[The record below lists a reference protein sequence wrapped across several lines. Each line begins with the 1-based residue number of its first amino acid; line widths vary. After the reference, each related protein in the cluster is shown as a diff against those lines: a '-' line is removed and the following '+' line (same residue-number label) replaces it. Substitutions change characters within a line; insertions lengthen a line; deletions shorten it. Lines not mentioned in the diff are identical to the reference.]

1 MVVYNHKEITKMTK
15 KELEARLENVVAEL
29 GLLGFTIDFGCIT
42 DDDKAGELVCE
53 SIWEAERLVT
63 LALNRLNEEKE

>member
-1 MVVYNHKEITKMTK
+1 MTK
-15 KELEARLENVVAEL
+15 KELEVRLENVVAEL

-42 DDDKAGELVCE
+42 DNDKAEELVCE

-63 LALNRLNEEKE
+63 LALSTLSKEKA

>member
-1 MVVYNHKEITKMTK
+1 MTK

-29 GLLGFTIDFGCIT
+29 GLLGFTIGFGCIS
-42 DDDKAGELVCE
+42 DNDKAEELVCE

-63 LALNRLNEEKE
+63 LALNTLSEEKV

>member
-1 MVVYNHKEITKMTK
+1 MTK
-15 KELEARLENVVAEL
+15 KELEVRLENVVAEL

-42 DDDKAGELVCE
+42 DNDKAEELVCE

-63 LALNRLNEEKE
+63 LALSTLSEEKA

>member
-1 MVVYNHKEITKMTK
+1 MTK
-15 KELEARLENVVAEL
+15 KELEARLENVVSEL

-42 DDDKAGELVCE
+42 DNDKAEELVCE

-63 LALNRLNEEKE
+63 LALSTLSKEKA